1 MLLLL
6 FALAAGGGGDPVYTQ
21 PPPAVAARG
30 VPQRW
35 LGRINGRA
43 VHGSYEEVMAQLR
56 HAAQVDGSRAAE
68 PIDTTSKR
76 ELKRQAR
83 IKAQEAVQQVD
94 LGPNPYDL
102 GDTITPGLI
111 RQAKADEAQI
121 AKARE
126 QHKAMRKAYLEEYER
141 SMVMKAQLMLVQDNG
156 DMDDMNDILE
166 ML

>member
-30 VPQRW
+30 VPRW
-35 LGRINGRA
+35 LGRINGRS

-56 HAAQVDGSRAAE
+56 HAAQVDGAQAAE
-68 PIDTTSKR
+68 AADTSKR

-141 SMVMKAQLMLVQDNG
+141 SMVMNAQLLLAQDNE
-156 DMDDMNDILE
+156 DMDDMNDIME